1 MILILAKSHY
11 TSELLP
17 PIICDVRD
25 FKDGGIY
32 YMPIDGED
40 IFFLPN
46 ESILSIKRDI
56 SLEAVHKLLSTL
68 ENPIHF

>member
-11 TSELLP
+11 TLELLP
-17 PIICDVRD
+17 PIICEVRD

-32 YMPIDGED
+32 YEPIDSED
-40 IFFLPN
+40 VFFLPN

-56 SLEAVHKLLSTL
+56 SLEAVHQALSSL
-68 ENPIHF
+68 

>member
-17 PIICDVRD
+17 PIVCQPRD
-25 FKDGGIY
+25 FKDGGMY
-32 YMPIDGED
+32 YEPIDGDEV
-40 IFFLPN
+40 FFLPN

-56 SLEAVHKLLSTL
+56 SLEAVHQALSSL
-68 ENPIHF
+68 

>member
-17 PIICDVRD
+17 PIVCDVRD

-56 SLEAVHKLLSTL
+56 SLEAVHQALSSL
-68 ENPIHF
+68 